1 MTGTGETAVAH
12 QYEKSDVRRRQI
24 AEAALAVIADQG
36 LGRFTTRAIGSLVG
50 ISDGAIFRHFRN
62 KEEIVLAAIAALEE
76 TMSAHWNDDPD
87 PVTRLERFFRARAAF
102 VGEHRSVGRL
112 LLSDQLAQAAGEAG
126 YEKVRRW
133 RRENRDWVLDRLR
146 DVAAAG
152 RLRRELTPEG
162 SVRLV
167 QGVVATFVIDGAL
180 DLGRSVPLEARV
192 DEAWRAL
199 AVALLER

>member
-1 MTGTGETAVAH
+1 MAH

-24 AEAALAVIADQG
+24 ADAALAVIADQG

-112 LLSDQLAQAAGEAG
+112 LLSDQLAQAAGEPG
-126 YEKVRRW
+126 YQEVRRW
-133 RRENRDWVLDRLR
+133 RRTNRDWVLACLR
-146 DVAAAG
+146 DLHAAG
-152 RLRRELTPEG
+152 RMKEGHTPEG
-162 SVRLV
+162 AVRLV
-167 QGVVATFVIDGAL
+167 QGIVATFVIDGAL
-180 DLGRSVPLEARV
+180 ALQQSVPVASQV
-192 DEAWRAL
+192 DEAWGTL
-199 AVALLER
+199 STALLRDAA